1 MPTALNATTFE
12 ELYSIHEKEYN
23 IALMS
28 VAPFE
33 PQNIKTY
40 LEKNFEQLPQMFKC
54 IISKDNFDES
64 IKQLD
69 EIFYILDDN
78 EEKMEFIN
86 YIKTLTSHYADISD
100 APDLGLSLE
109 KVQGDMCKYFH
120 CDMNSLRLVY
130 NLIGPGTLWAYEENV
145 RRENLGK
152 GRNEEVIKNQNQ
164 IQQVSP
170 QTITLLK
177 GQAHPTA
184 FNQAIVHASPPV
196 SVTKEKR
203 VLLRIESI
211 F

>member
-12 ELYSIHEKEYN
+12 ELYLIHQKEYN

-28 VAPFE
+28 VALFE

-78 EEKMEFIN
+78 EE
-86 YIKTLTSHYADISD
+86 
-100 APDLGLSLE
+100 
-109 KVQGDMCKYFH
+109 
-120 CDMNSLRLVY
+120 
-130 NLIGPGTLWAYEENV
+130 NV
-145 RRENLGK
+145 RREQLGK
-152 GRNEEVIKNQNQ
+152 GKNEEVIKNQDQ
-164 IQQVSP
+164 IQQVP
-170 QTITLLK
+170 PKTITLLK
-177 GQAHPTA
+177 GHVHPTA
-184 FNQAIVHASPPV
+184 FSQAIIHASPPV